1 MQATGGSVDEEQAER
16 MIKRL
21 PRDLLQRGWEMI
33 TRDDV
38 NIGASLSRLDC
49 PLLLAKHEG
58 SLASTHEGLDD
69 AAATFP
75 RRALCQ

>member
-1 MQATGGSVDEEQAER
+1 
-16 MIKRL
+16 
-21 PRDLLQRGWEMI
+21 MI

-75 RRALCQ
+75 EARLVSVTDAPLTIPEFAEALRAFCLEGRRRGVTA

>member
-1 MQATGGSVDEEQAER
+1 
-16 MIKRL
+16 
-21 PRDLLQRGWEMI
+21 MI

-38 NIGASLSRLDC
+38 NIGAFLSRLDC

-58 SLASTHEGLDD
+58 SLASTDEGLDD